1 MYRNC
6 WGPICEAQ
14 LGPELAR
21 AFGAFILAA
30 KSRINTDAM
39 MYGQMPLITKSLSLV
54 NVNGK
59 QRIVVE
65 FRSSDL
71 FFGGPLV
78 LALPLVFALPLV
90 DSAID
95 YIGVVYFKWEEAF
108 VAGMLAVLGL
118 IPSPNEA
125 QRCGLTEWF
134 TYSAVLYPSD
144 AVYSSE
150 TTLLAMIEESLVEN
164 DPIERRVE
172 LECV

>member
-39 MYGQMPLITKSLSLV
+39 MYGQMPSIANSLSLV
-54 NVNGK
+54 NVNDK
-59 QRIVVE
+59 QGIVVE
-65 FRSSDL
+65 FWASSL
-71 FFGGPLV
+71 PLGGPI
-78 LALPLVFALPLV
+78 VFALPLV
-90 DSAID
+90 DSIVD
-95 YIGVVYFKWEEAF
+95 YRGAVYFKWGEAF
-108 VAGMLAVLGL
+108 IAGMLAVLGL
-118 IPSPNEA
+118 IPSPDEA
-125 QRCGLTEWF
+125 QRCGLAEWF

-144 AVYSSE
+144 ALYSSE
-150 TTLLAMIEESLVEN
+150 TTLLALIEDGPVEN

>member
-39 MYGQMPLITKSLSLV
+39 MYGQMPPIANSLSLV
-54 NVNGK
+54 NINDQQGL
-59 QRIVVE
+59 RVE
-65 FRSSDL
+65 FWPNGL
-71 FFGGPLV
+71 PFGG
-78 LALPLVFALPLV
+78 PLVFALPLR
-90 DSAID
+90 DSLRD
-95 YIGVVYFKWEEAF
+95 SRSFLYFKWGEAF
-108 VAGMLAVLGL
+108 IAGMLAILGL

-134 TYSAVLYPSD
+134 TYSAALYPSD

-150 TTLLAMIEESLVEN
+150 TTPLTMIEESLVEN
-164 DPIERRVE
+164 DPVERKVE

>member
-39 MYGQMPLITKSLSLV
+39 MYGQMPLITKLLSLV
-54 NVNGK
+54 NVYDK

-65 FRSSDL
+65 FWASGL
-71 FFGGPLV
+71 PLPIDG
-78 LALPLVFALPLV
+78 PLVFALPLV
-90 DSAID
+90 DSVID
-95 YIGVVYFKWEEAF
+95 YAGAVYFKWGEAF

-125 QRCGLTEWF
+125 QRYGLTEWF

-144 AVYSSE
+144 VVYSSE
-150 TTLLAMIEESLVEN
+150 TTLLALIEDGPVEN
-164 DPIERRVE
+164 DSVERRVE